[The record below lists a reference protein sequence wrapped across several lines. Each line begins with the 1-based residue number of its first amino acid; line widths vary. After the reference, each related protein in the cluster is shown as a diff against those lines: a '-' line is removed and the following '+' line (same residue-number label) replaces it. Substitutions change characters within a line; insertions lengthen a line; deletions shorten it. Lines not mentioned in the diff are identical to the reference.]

1 MNDSGNIF
9 TKQKHI
15 SPPSGIVGEVE
26 RAVMSHV
33 LKERP
38 SGKAHRRRLI
48 IATLGIIVA
57 AILVRNLVWRDI
69 SPTIGAGERP
79 EFVEHKIMLKNHV
92 SIWLEPIENPENQ
105 R

>member
-1 MNDSGNIF
+1 MNDSGNIVA
-9 TKQKHI
+9 KQKHI
-15 SPPSGIVGEVE
+15 SPPPAVAGDVE

-38 SGKAHRRRLI
+38 LRKPHRGRLA

-57 AILVRNLVWRDI
+57 AIVIRNLVWRDI
-69 SPTIGAGERP
+69 SPTIRAGERP
-79 EFVEHKIMLKNHV
+79 EFVEFKIILKDHV